1 MEPVQHGR
9 EPAYRV
15 PRGDCPAYGGGP
27 VAPDR
32 RAAQDSQQFTRRAAD
47 LSSRAEALL
56 ALPPGPDL
64 AAPNGLALELAALC
78 EQLHADLA
86 GAAGAEPARAAAAGA
101 ALVALT
107 LLQARLREYVMAVR
121 FGVLERIHEGL
132 ARLRAL
138 PSTAELVPR
147 AAEELARCCDFDRTL
162 VSGLRGSSW
171 RAEAVWIRPD
181 HDPAVSRRISDYV
194 TGGWIPL
201 GSGVL
206 ETELVRRRVP
216 VLVRADDNR
225 EGDNLLTVAQSPG
238 YVAAPVLAN
247 QRVIGFLHADCA
259 AGGREL
265 TTFDRDNVASFAEGF
280 GLVFERAALLERLE
294 RQRVR
299 VHEAFRATERQLAGL
314 NDTETVLIRRDRES
328 VAVVR
333 MAAGLRKIAISP
345 VDQLLTVRERQV
357 VELMVAG
364 ARNRQIAD
372 QLVVAEETV
381 KSHVRSISR
390 KLRASSR
397 ADAVSR
403 YLILRM
409 RESE

>member
-1 MEPVQHGR
+1 M
-9 EPAYRV
+9 
-15 PRGDCPAYGGGP
+15 
-27 VAPDR
+27 
-32 RAAQDSQQFTRRAAD
+32 
-47 LSSRAEALL
+47 
-56 ALPPGPDL
+56 PPGPDL
-64 AAPNGLALELAALC
+64 ATPNRLALELAALAGAI
-78 EQLHADLA
+78 HAGLA
-86 GAAGAEPARAAAAGA
+86 GALGSEPSLAADAGAT
-101 ALVALT
+101 LVALAH
-107 LLQARLREYVMAVR
+107 LQDRLREHVMAIR
-121 FGVLERIHEGL
+121 FDALERIHEGL

-138 PSTAELVPR
+138 TTTAELIPQ
-147 AAEELARCCDFDRTL
+147 AAEELARSCGFDRTL
-162 VSGLRGSSW
+162 VSAVRGSSW

-181 HDPAVSRRISDYV
+181 HDPAISRKISDYV
-194 TGGWIPL
+194 TGVWNPL
-201 GSGVL
+201 VGSGVL

-216 VLVRADDNR
+216 VLVRAEDGR
-225 EGDNLLTVAQSPG
+225 EGDNLMSVSQSPG
-238 YVAAPVLAN
+238 YVAAPVQAN
-247 QRVIGFLHADCA
+247 QRVIGFLHADCV
-259 AGGREL
+259 AGGRAL
-265 TTFDRDNVASFAEGF
+265 TTFDRDNIASFAEGF

-299 VHEAFRATERQLAGL
+299 VHEAFGVTERQLAGL

-372 QLVVAEETV
+372 QLVIAEETV

-390 KLRASSR
+390 KLRSSSR

-403 YLILRM
+403 YLVLRM
-409 RESE
+409 REGR